1 MIGNLGMP
9 DGSDA
14 LVPLGGKLGAKP
26 QAKGD
31 AGPDSGRGWQSVLD
45 KADGPAH
52 DATSDVTSDKDMGEE
67 VVAVGAVAQQMPQ
80 PISDISQKTAA
91 LFQEAMARN
100 TPALPDGAEASG
112 AKKAVADFQV
122 SAIDPAIDTVPV
134 VDAAVEQSAAGD
146 GGVDAPE
153 PVNVAKNLK
162 AAVAQA
168 EVTKAAVTQAV
179 AGQARVADQS
189 LAADDPVAADM
200 ATKAD
205 AAAAPTAAPA
215 PQFSAAQ
222 SSFADMVAKSGAEPI
237 PSDPLA
243 DEMAA
248 DSNAGPSLL
257 GDPQKT
263 ENAQSALR
271 VDVPRAELA
280 RAAGQQMA
288 YAISQHKDGQIELT
302 LSPEELGRVR
312 MTLVPSVEGM
322 MVNIQAD
329 RDETL
334 EMLRRNIESLASEF
348 RDMGYSDVSFA
359 FGQQMGQGH
368 TGAQADHYSET
379 MGQAEGAGISGR
391 SLAQN
396 LGAQNLAGQGLLVQA
411 GARLTAAGLDLR
423 V

>member
-1 MIGNLGMP
+1 MIGNLGMS
-9 DGSDA
+9 DGHDA
-14 LVPLGGKLGAKP
+14 LVPLGGKSGAKS

-31 AGPDSGRGWQSVLD
+31 AGPDSGRGWQSALD
-45 KADGPAH
+45 KADGSAR
-52 DATSDVTSDKDMGEE
+52 DTASEVISDKDSGGE
-67 VVAVGAVAQQMPQ
+67 VAAVGASAPQLPQ
-80 PISDISQKTAA
+80 PIQDMQQKTAV
-91 LFQEAMARN
+91 LFQKAMVRN
-100 TPALPDGAEASG
+100 TPVLPDGADTSG
-112 AKKAVADFQV
+112 AKKAVADLQI
-122 SAIDPAIDTVPV
+122 SAIDSAMDTVSAL
-134 VDAAVEQSAAGD
+134 DGTGEQSAPGDAGI
-146 GGVDAPE
+146 DASE
-153 PVNVAKNLK
+153 GANAAKNLK
-162 AAVAQA
+162 AAVAQPVVLQA
-168 EVTKAAVTQAV
+168 TVAVQK
-179 AGQARVADQS
+179 
-189 LAADDPVAADM
+189 LAADDPAVADTAPKGEAAPTPTVASAPAVASAPQM
-200 ATKAD
+200 
-205 AAAAPTAAPA
+205 AAAPSAFDDMAAKA
-215 PQFSAAQ
+215 
-222 SSFADMVAKSGAEPI
+222 VAEPVAND
-237 PSDPLA
+237 SLA
-243 DEMAA
+243 DQMAA
-248 DSNAGPSLL
+248 DGNAGPSIL

-263 ENAQSALR
+263 ENAQSTLR
-271 VDVPRAELA
+271 ADVPRAELA

-334 EMLRRNIESLASEF
+334 EMLRRHIESLASEF

>member
-1 MIGNLGMP
+1 
-9 DGSDA
+9 
-14 LVPLGGKLGAKP
+14 
-26 QAKGD
+26 
-31 AGPDSGRGWQSVLD
+31 
-45 KADGPAH
+45 
-52 DATSDVTSDKDMGEE
+52 
-67 VVAVGAVAQQMPQ
+67 
-80 PISDISQKTAA
+80 
-91 LFQEAMARN
+91 MARN

-112 AKKAVADFQV
+112 AKKAVADLQV

-134 VDAAVEQSAAGD
+134 VDAAAEQSAAGD

-162 AAVAQA
+162 AAVTQ
-168 EVTKAAVTQAV
+168 AAVTQAV

-205 AAAAPTAAPA
+205 AAAAPTATPA
-215 PQFSAAQ
+215 PQFTAAQ
-222 SSFADMVAKSGAEPI
+222 SSFADMVAKAGAEPI

-271 VDVPRAELA
+271 VDVLRAELA

-359 FGQQMGQGH
+359 FSQQMGQGH